1 MPSRYAGTPEFI
13 NSSQVYREI
22 FEDRGVV
29 QIKQYGT
36 RNLIYPTKRQV
47 DQMDIV
53 AHRWVYGDMY
63 YKLAFENYGDSSM
76 WWVIAF
82 FNQAPTESHL
92 RFGSIVYVPHPIER
106 VLGFYGV

>member
-1 MPSRYAGTPEFI
+1 MPSRYAGAPEFI

-22 FEDRGVV
+22 FEDRGVS

-36 RNLIYPTKRQV
+36 RNLIYPTKRQI
-47 DQMDIV
+47 DQLDVV
-53 AHRWVYGDMY
+53 AHRWV
-63 YKLAFENYGDSSM
+63 YGDSSM

-82 FNQAPTESHL
+82 FNQTPTESHL
-92 RFGSIVYVPHPIER
+92 RFGSVVYVPHPIER